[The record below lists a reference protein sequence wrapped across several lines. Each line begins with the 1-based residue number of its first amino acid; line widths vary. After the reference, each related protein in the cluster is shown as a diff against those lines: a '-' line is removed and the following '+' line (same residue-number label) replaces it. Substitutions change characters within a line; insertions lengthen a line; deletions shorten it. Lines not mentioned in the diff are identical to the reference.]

1 MKSKGRVLVV
11 DNNPTLLASVGDFLE
26 ASGYSVLTTHSP
38 QQALKLTEEEIV
50 HLCIIDVRLT
60 DDYDDMD
67 VSGLDLAAA
76 MDPAIPKIMLTA
88 YENPDPIIRSLS
100 PDKRGI
106 ALAVDFV
113 LKRLGPYI
121 LLGAVE
127 KAFQSK
133 VRLNTEMEI
142 TWEKGLS
149 WRVLV
154 EELKAYRGKGESE
167 KEKAEEELEDLMVR
181 LLDRATAL
189 RMLRV
194 ISGRGGCG
202 VIIARPSFGGVMGE
216 DMVIKFG
223 LRETVMTE
231 FDNYKRWVEPFAAVR
246 STQLRGEPV
255 RTPHLGAIKYSFV
268 GERAGRL
275 VHFNDYYLRGDVPIE
290 SIEET
295 LRYLFEE
302 CCELWYKSKRKPGE
316 KERTPLDVWYR
327 EQLPFYDR
335 HVEELQDVVEGL
347 VNGEHPLARCF
358 RRQGPARLEVTLG
371 DETISLPD
379 PVHFALEAK
388 SSERGEDFFPVS
400 SLVAITHGDLNGTN
414 ILVDREGKAWL
425 IDFFKTGWGPAL
437 RDLAELESV
446 VKFELLQTDNLLA
459 RYALERASLRARSF
473 KHPIQVEGPSR
484 LTELGRAMATIQ
496 QLRALA
502 CDIADTEDPREYYVG
517 FLFYALKEMAGF
529 TPRVGEEEHVSVG
542 QYHALL
548 SAAMV
553 CEMLERWH
561 PH

>member
-1 MKSKGRVLVV
+1 MNSKGRVLVV

-26 ASGYSVLTTHSP
+26 TSGYSVLTTNSP

-67 VSGLDLAAA
+67 ISGLDLAAA
-76 MDPAIPKIMLTA
+76 MDPVIPKIMLTA

-167 KEKAEEELEDLMVR
+167 KGKAEEELEDLMVR

-302 CCELWYKSKRKPGE
+302 CCELWYKSKRRPGQ
-316 KERTPLDVWYR
+316 KERIPLDVWYR

-347 VNGEHPLARCF
+347 VNGEHALARCF

-371 DETISLPD
+371 DETILLPD

-388 SSERGEDFFPVS
+388 SSERGEDFFPIS

-446 VKFELLQTDNLLA
+446 VKFELLQTEDLLA
-459 RYALERASLRARSF
+459 RYALERASLRPRSF
-473 KHPIQVEGPSR
+473 QHPIQLESPLR
-484 LTELGRAMATIQ
+484 LAELDKAAAVIQ

-502 CDIADTEDPREYYVG
+502 CDVADSEDPREYYVG

-529 TPRVGEEEHVSVG
+529 TPRAGEEERVSVS

-553 CEMLERWH
+553 CEVLERWH
-561 PH
+561 